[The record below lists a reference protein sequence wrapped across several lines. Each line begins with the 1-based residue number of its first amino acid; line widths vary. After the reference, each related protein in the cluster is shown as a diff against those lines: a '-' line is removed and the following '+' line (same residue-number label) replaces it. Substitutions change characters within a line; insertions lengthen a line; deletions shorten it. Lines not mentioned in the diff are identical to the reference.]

1 MHERGVLTI
10 LVWGLLLE
18 IISVIYLSST
28 PWKFEFAYS
37 LFLLIITS
45 IALIFMI
52 RRLKASRNRTNP
64 IIGE

>member
-45 IALIFMI
+45 IAIIFI
-52 RRLKASRNRTNP
+52 IWRLKASRNRTNP